1 MIGTAVAALAGC
13 ASTVSGG
20 LNATEASLT
29 PGVVGGADD
38 FELGPAPS
46 GTVVLGGADTAMSD
60 MGSIRH
66 GALVESALAYG
77 SAKGHAERSYRIME
91 RVKSRVGLFSQGFDF
106 SRVVVRAPGGAGFI
120 IPPIVSAG
128 RDAFSLSNDGKEA
141 AVADA
146 YLTIT
151 APGRISGVIPTWR
164 DYVLMTYSEP
174 EQPPR
179 SVLPRDAREA
189 EVFNKAVQEG
199 IAEGMRA
206 ADDEF
211 EQRLANLERDYRG
224 MLQYRKL
231 VAQGMM
237 DEMVLSTA
245 NFGVTA
251 QDGEM
256 RIGSRVIK
264 ITSDADF
271 QANPKRWNVGS
282 LSRSGALVTD
292 IGGQPTLGDMLE
304 K

>member
-1 MIGTAVAALAGC
+1 MIGTALLALQAC
-13 ASTVSGG
+13 ASTGAGTS
-20 LNATEASLT
+20 AASLA
-29 PGVVGGADD
+29 PPVIGGTDD
-38 FELGPAPS
+38 FDLGPAPS
-46 GTVVLGGADTAMSD
+46 AKVVLGGEDGLSGD
-60 MGSIRH
+60 LGNIRQN
-66 GALVESALAYG
+66 ALREEALAYG
-77 SAKGHAERSYRIME
+77 SAKGHAQRAYQIME
-91 RVKSRVGLFSQGFDF
+91 QVKAGAGLMSQGFDF
-106 SRVVVRAPGGAGFI
+106 TRVVVQAPGGAGFI
-120 IPPIVSAG
+120 VPPIVSAG

-164 DYVLMTYSEP
+164 DYVLMTYAEP
-174 EQPPR
+174 EQPAR
-179 SVLPRDAREA
+179 SVLPRDAAEA
-189 EVFNKAVQEG
+189 EIFNKAVQEG
-199 IAEGMRA
+199 IGNGMKA
-206 ADDEF
+206 ADEEF

-251 QDGEM
+251 KDGEM

-264 ITSDADF
+264 ITSDAEF

-292 IGGQPTLGDMLE
+292 IGGPPTLGDMIQ